1 MAFQILLDVHIFLG
15 LEAYNMSLLT
25 GTSVPIVD
33 ILDPVLFLL
42 FINFLYPHT
51 YVYYYFSFS

>member
-1 MAFQILLDVHIFLG
+1 MAFQILLHAHFFLG

-33 ILDPVLFLL
+33 ILDLVLFLL
-42 FINFLYPHT
+42 FINFLYLHT

>member
-1 MAFQILLDVHIFLG
+1 MAFQILPHVHIFLG

-33 ILDPVLFLL
+33 VLDPVLFLL
-42 FINFLYPHT
+42 FINFLYLHT
-51 YVYYYFSFS
+51 YVYHYFSFS